1 MSGETLFDGLLVRF
15 ARIRKHIAA
24 PAVGVALT
32 LAVASLVGC
41 GSGST
46 QVKRPRTLHFSGYT
60 WRVRSNPRTRLGPGP
75 NYFSD
80 SVSNVSVD
88 SQGRLHLK
96 LTHSHG
102 RRYSASV
109 ISKDAFGYGRYTFE
123 LGSPVDA
130 LDPHVVLGLFTW
142 SDNPAYHNREIDIE
156 FSRFGDTA
164 DPTNGNFVVQPY
176 IRREHLRRITQP
188 AVSSSTH
195 WFDWQSHS
203 VVFGSSTATPS
214 AWTYTGRDV
223 PRPGSEHVRL
233 NLWLFRGTPPANG
246 KPVEIVVDRFRFSDN
261 ERGR

>member
-1 MSGETLFDGLLVRF
+1 MNHLRFACTAQSKTRMFGQRLHAASNSSFQRCIRDSAYSAVLSMSGETLFEGLLVRF

-46 QVKRPRTLHFSGYT
+46 QVERPRTIHFSGYT

-109 ISKDAFGYGRYTFE
+109 ISKDAFGYRRYTFE

-130 LDPHVVLGLFTW
+130 LDPHV
-142 SDNPAYHNREIDIE
+142 
-156 FSRFGDTA
+156 
-164 DPTNGNFVVQPY
+164 
-176 IRREHLRRITQP
+176 
-188 AVSSSTH
+188 
-195 WFDWQSHS
+195 
-203 VVFGSSTATPS
+203 
-214 AWTYTGRDV
+214 
-223 PRPGSEHVRL
+223 
-233 NLWLFRGTPPANG
+233 
-246 KPVEIVVDRFRFSDN
+246 
-261 ERGR
+261 